1 MRALISIRPNKPSM
15 KRTPLKSQNAT
26 HIKSNDQGKD
36 EEF

>member
-1 MRALISIRPNKPSM
+1 MRAFDFNTSPDTSMIR
-15 KRTPLKSQNAT
+15 TLLKSQNAT

>member
-1 MRALISIRPNKPSM
+1 M